1 MAYKNPTKDRPYARE
16 YQLQK
21 ARGESGDRNTRA
33 RARYAFDKKHG
44 KKAREGLDISHKK
57 PLARG
62 GSNADGTRLEAR
74 STNRARGGAMSKPG
88 TKTGKKVTR
97 KV

>member
-21 ARGESGDRNTRA
+21 ERGESENRNARA
-33 RARYAFDKKHG
+33 RARYAHDKKHG
-44 KKAREGLDISHKK
+44 KKSREGLDISHKK

-62 GSNADGTRLEAR
+62 GTNADGTRLESS

-88 TKTGKKVTR
+88 TKTGKR
-97 KV
+97 KN